1 MQADGAVIF
10 TTFLRKAWPKRSAQ
24 EQLAHGTTESLLE
37 DEAEFEYPMPEECQ
51 LALEEKRL
59 SSIM

>member
-10 TTFLRKAWPKRSAQ
+10 TSFLRKAWPKRSVQ
-24 EQLAHGTTESLLE
+24 EKIGTTESLV
-37 DEAEFEYPMPEECQ
+37 EAEFEYPMPEEGP
-51 LALEEKRL
+51 EENLRL